1 MWQNARGVHRTPKT
15 AKLQGPRLIEVPA
28 SLLLYS
34 PECVEGAFSE
44 VRIRHRA
51 YLCSEKLEGLL
62 HASVRTEPR
71 PQRVGACIRICPI
84 EQCAGQ
90 SPTPLRC
97 VYATSRRLITPSE
110 SSRTVKDGAVVV
122 IGVDRRGVG
131 CDNGPAGSTSRPRR
145 RLFSEVRTRLWS
157 VASCSWWKGWLPAR
171 RKCVCKENI
180 PCPHKKTKLSS
191 AASSRK
197 RGSSATWPPWTS
209 SWSPTTSST
218 KSLMGD

>member
-15 AKLQGPRLIEVPA
+15 AKLQGPGLLSVPA

-71 PQRVGACIRICPI
+71 PQHVGACIRICPI
-84 EQCAGQ
+84 GQCAGQ

-110 SSRTVKDGAVVV
+110 SSRTVKDGAVVA
-122 IGVDRRGVG
+122 IGVDQ
-131 CDNGPAGSTSRPRR
+131 A
-145 RLFSEVRTRLWS
+145 ES
-157 VASCSWWKGWLPAR
+157 VATTAPLAPLPR
-171 RKCVCKENI
+171 SPGEN
-180 PCPHKKTKLSS
+180 HRLHLRS
-191 AASSRK
+191 AASATNGDPILFSVGCEGFCH
-197 RGSSATWPPWTS
+197 GSLS
-209 SWSPTTSST
+209 SWSWLAPPSYCALKGAFGGVLVST
-218 KSLMGD
+218 F